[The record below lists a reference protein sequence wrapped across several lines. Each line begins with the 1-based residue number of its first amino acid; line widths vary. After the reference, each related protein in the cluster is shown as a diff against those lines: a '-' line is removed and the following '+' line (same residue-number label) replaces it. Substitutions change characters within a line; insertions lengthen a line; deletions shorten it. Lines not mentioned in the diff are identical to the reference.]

1 MTTVNADTG
10 EVEDLGGAVE
20 NNPLPKIIVD
30 QSKMVYGVTGFLLGG
45 VLVWYLI
52 TKCNT
57 K

>member
-20 NNPLPKIIVD
+20 NNPMPKIIVD

-45 VLVWYLI
+45 VLVWYFI